1 MDTQDLNQLLEL
13 GFLAPIDAHFARL
26 MARLAG
32 SEDPALFLAAALVS
46 HTTSEGNVCLDIP
59 ATAGQPLANGE
70 TSSHMVA
77 PRRSQWIRT
86 LQASGVVG
94 TPGDVKPLILA
105 DQERLYLYRYWEY
118 ETRLVQD
125 LQLRTR
131 ADSFDLNQKVLKKSL
146 QHLFPN
152 ATDGTDWQKVAAFAA
167 ARKTFCVI
175 SGGPG
180 TGKTSLITKILALI
194 LEQHPNPEVRIKLAA
209 PTGKAAARLQDSIQ
223 QIKEKLAATKTLTD
237 AILPEASTVHRLLG
251 SLPHSPYF
259 RHDRDN
265 PLPADVV
272 VVDEA
277 SMVDL
282 ALMSKLTHA
291 MGPDARLILLGDK
304 DQLAS
309 VEAGSVLG
317 DICAADKI
325 HAFSKT
331 FVRHYQEAT
340 GERLESASGNGTG
353 MQDCVIQ
360 LHKSY
365 RFGSES
371 GIGVLSRAVNQ
382 GRGETALHLLKSD
395 RHRDIGWHGLP
406 RPEGLP
412 QALRTR
418 ILEGYAPFLRA
429 GDPEEALQRFQEFR
443 ILCAVRR
450 GPYGVHAINRL
461 VEQFLK
467 REGLLGSG
475 KRNYRGR
482 AVLITQNDYTLSLFN
497 GDIGIMLPDP
507 NAGGQTRA
515 FFVSPNGR
523 VRGVS
528 QARLPDHETA
538 FAMTVHKAQG
548 SEFDGVVL
556 MLPDQHVPVLT
567 RELVYTGL
575 TRAREQVEVWGA
587 ENVFLEAVRRR
598 TQRASGLRRALWNTD

>member
-1 MDTQDLNQLLEL
+1 MDTQDLNSLLEL

-32 SEDPALFLAAALVS
+32 SDDPALFLAAALVS

-59 ATAGQPLANGE
+59 ATAGQPLGNGE
-70 TSSHMVA
+70 VSTHMVA
-77 PRRSQWIRT
+77 PRRFQWIRT
-86 LQASGVVG
+86 LQNSSVVG
-94 TPGDVKPLILA
+94 TPGDIKPLILA

-125 LQLRTR
+125 LQFRTR
-131 ADSFDLNQKVLKKSL
+131 ADSLLLNQKALKKSL
-146 QHLFPN
+146 QHLFPD
-152 ATDGTDWQKVAAFAA
+152 ATDGNDWQKVAAFAA

-194 LEQHPNPEVRIKLAA
+194 LEQHPDSEVRIKLAA

-223 QIKEKLAATKTLTD
+223 QIKEKLAGRTLTD
-237 AILPEASTVHRLLG
+237 AIIPEASTIHRLLG

-259 RHDRDN
+259 RHNRNN

-282 ALMSKLTHA
+282 ALMSKLTQA
-291 MGPDARLILLGDK
+291 MRPDARLILLGDK

-317 DICAADKI
+317 DICAADEI
-325 HAFSKT
+325 HAFSKA
-331 FVRHYQEAT
+331 FVRHYQEAS
-340 GERLESASGNGTG
+340 GERLQSAKGDRTG

-371 GIGVLSRAVNQ
+371 GIGVLSLAVNQ
-382 GRGETALHLLKSD
+382 GQGETALQLLKTD
-395 RHRDIGWHGLP
+395 RHPDIGWHGLP

-418 ILEGYAPFLRA
+418 ILEGYAPFLRP
-429 GDPEEALQRFQEFR
+429 GDPEEALRRFQEFR
-443 ILCAVRR
+443 ILCAVRG
-450 GPYGVHAINRL
+450 GPYGVHATNRA
-461 VEQFLK
+461 VEQLLK
-467 REGLLGSG
+467 REGLLGPG

-497 GDIGIMLPDP
+497 GDIGIILPDP
-507 NAGGQTRA
+507 NAGGHTRA
-515 FFVSPNGR
+515 FFASPDGT
-523 VRGVS
+523 VRGFS
-528 QARLPDHETA
+528 PSRLPEHETA
-538 FAMTVHKAQG
+538 FAMTVHKSQG
-548 SEFDGVVL
+548 SEFDNVVL
-556 MLPDQHVPVLT
+556 MLPDQDVPVLT
-567 RELVYTGL
+567 RELIYTGI
-575 TRAREQVEVWGA
+575 TRSREAVEVWGT
-587 ENVFLEAVRRR
+587 EDVFLEAVRRR
-598 TQRASGLRRALWNTD
+598 TRRASGLREALWKTN